1 MARTFFR
8 TERPA
13 RRPAARLRQIL
24 RRDDAVLDVLGGV
37 WLVTLLLGLLNLPA
51 LLA

>member
-1 MARTFFR
+1 MARKIIR
-8 TERPA
+8 TVRRIERDP
-13 RRPAARLRQIL
+13 
-24 RRDDAVLDVLGGV
+24 VTDVLGGV